1 MNLIKH
7 IANILALWTI
17 PFVIVLFFMLVSGFA
32 FTYYAAVT
40 STQFIVINFFYCI
53 IMLCAYTVHHNDNE
67 RDNTFKVFKTK

>member
-7 IANILALWTI
+7 IANVLALWTI

-40 STQFIVINFFYCI
+40 NTPFIVVNFFYCI
-53 IMLCAYTVHHNDNE
+53 IMLCAYAVHHNDNQ
-67 RDNTFKVFKTK
+67 RDNTFKLFKTK